1 MVGAPL
7 KKANQRL
14 VVQLCG
20 ITLLMFA
27 FGYSLV
33 PLYKVFC
40 EITGTNGK
48 TGRLAPAQAALLV
61 PDQTREIT
69 VEFVTNV
76 HAGLPW
82 DFRAL
87 NNSVRV
93 HPGQITQVEFEVS
106 NRATQALVGQAVPSV
121 APNAA
126 ARYFSKTECFCF
138 SQQPLAAGEKKAM
151 PVRFIIDPKLP
162 ADVERVTLSYTFFE
176 APPNSQP
183 GLAAGNAPKT

>member
-14 VVQLCG
+14 VVQLSG

-151 PVRFIIDPKLP
+151 P
-162 ADVERVTLSYTFFE
+162 
-176 APPNSQP
+176 
-183 GLAAGNAPKT
+183 